1 MRTSVFLISLVVL
14 SASLAVAQS
23 KKSDSDFPKAE
34 VFGGY
39 SFLHT
44 ENGAISANNN
54 FNGWEASLTG
64 NVNKWLGFKAD
75 FDGHYNSDNV
85 LGVDVSGKEHNFLFG
100 PEVSLRRDKF
110 KAFGHA
116 LFGVSHASVSALGT
130 TSSDNAFAWAIGG
143 GGDYMFTKRFGW
155 RVVQAD
161 YLMTRFG
168 GDSQNNA
175 RVSTGLVFHF

>member
-1 MRTSVFLISLVVL
+1 MRKSVFLLMAVVL
-14 SASLAVAQS
+14 SASLALAQS
-23 KKSDSDFPKAE
+23 KKSDSEFPKAE

-44 ENGAISANNN
+44 DNNTVGGNSN

-85 LGVDVSGKEHNFLFG
+85 LGVNVDGKVHNFLFG

-110 KAFGHA
+110 KVFGHT
-116 LFGVSHASVSALGT
+116 LFGVSHASASGGGASVT
-130 TSSDNAFAWAIGG
+130 DNAFAWAIGG
-143 GGDYMFTKRFGW
+143 GGDYMVTKRFGW

-168 GDSQNNA
+168 SDTQNNA